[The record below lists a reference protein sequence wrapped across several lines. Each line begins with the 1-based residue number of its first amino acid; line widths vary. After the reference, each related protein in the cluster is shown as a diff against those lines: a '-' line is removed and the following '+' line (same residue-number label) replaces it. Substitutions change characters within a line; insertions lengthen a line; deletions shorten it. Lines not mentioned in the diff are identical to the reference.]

1 MEGCKWDHPRSC
13 GKDTHYIPDKRSGRG
28 SPPLVRERPVVAPTI
43 LELHRITPAR
53 AGKTA
58 SRRQQVRPFKDHP
71 RSCGKDKS
79 IWSASFCLRGSPPL
93 VRERLAPSDDFIFEA
108 GITPTRA
115 GKTASLKMKRPYK
128 PGSPPLVRERQIHP
142 HVGISPP
149 GITPARAGKT
159 LRWQ

>member
-71 RSCGKDKS
+71 RSCGKDRYIRTS
-79 IWSASFCLRGSPPL
+79 ESLHLGSPPL
-93 VRERLAPSDDFIFEA
+93 VRERPCDGNDNATAIGDHPRSC
-108 GITPTRA
+108 
-115 GKTASLKMKRPYK
+115 GKDLEQYFKVTQAA
-128 PGSPPLVRERQIHP
+128 GSPPLVRERRQA
-142 HVGISPP
+142 VVRLQDDV

-159 LRWQ
+159 AT